1 MSVGSRFVEA
11 GRRWC
16 LVGLVIGWLLPVSDL
31 WAQQPNPADP
41 AGPVSSAAAGS
52 VAALPERW
60 SWQASQ
66 PLVAARTIDGVDY
79 HAIKDPTIVRHGDR
93 WHLFAT
99 LRGQQR
105 SHAIVYLSFASW
117 DEAATAEQHVLPMH
131 AGFFCAPQVFYFE
144 PHGKW
149 YLICQASSDAWE
161 PKYRPAFSTTKD
173 LSDPASWSPLQPLV
187 DHQPAGF
194 KSWLDFWVICDD
206 RHAHLFFTSL
216 DGKMWRSETELDK
229 FPAGWSEPVVALEG
243 DIFEA
248 SHTYRLTG
256 QQRYL
261 TLIEAQGGD
270 GWRYFKAYVAD
281 DLAGAW
287 RPWAD
292 SREVNFASMN
302 NVQHPDRRWTD
313 CISHGEL
320 LRSGVDQ
327 RLEVDPS
334 QMQFLFQGVLDTERA
349 GKAYGEIPWRLG
361 LLHAPVRARTD

>member
-1 MSVGSRFVEA
+1 MSRWLRA
-11 GRRWC
+11 GF
-16 LVGLVIGWLLPVSDL
+16 GLVVCGLLLAEDG
-31 WAQQPNPADP
+31 WAQQGRPE
-41 AGPVSSAAAGS
+41 GAAASAVHDEPG
-52 VAALPERW
+52 VRTELPERW
-60 SWQASQ
+60 SWLASE

-99 LRGQQR
+99 LRGRQR

-117 DEAATAEQHVLPMH
+117 DEVATAEQHVLAMH
-131 AGFFCAPQVFYFE
+131 PGFFCAPQVFYFE

-149 YLICQASSDAWE
+149 YLICQASSDAWQ
-161 PKYRPAFSTTKD
+161 PNYRPAFSTTD
-173 LSDPASWSPLQPLV
+173 NVSDPASWSPLQPLV
-187 DHQPAGF
+187 DHQPDGINA
-194 KSWLDFWVICDD
+194 WLDFWVICDD
-206 RHAHLFFTSL
+206 QKAHLFFTSL
-216 DGKMWRSETELDK
+216 DGKMWRAETRLAD
-229 FPAGWSEPVVALEG
+229 FPKGWSEPVVALEG

-248 SHTYRLTG
+248 SHTYRLAG

-261 TLIEAQGGD
+261 TLVEAQNGD

-281 DLAGAW
+281 DLAGTW

-302 NVQHPDRRWTD
+302 NVRQPDRRWTD

-327 RLEVDPS
+327 RLEVDPH

-361 LLHAPVRARTD
+361 LLSRAVRP